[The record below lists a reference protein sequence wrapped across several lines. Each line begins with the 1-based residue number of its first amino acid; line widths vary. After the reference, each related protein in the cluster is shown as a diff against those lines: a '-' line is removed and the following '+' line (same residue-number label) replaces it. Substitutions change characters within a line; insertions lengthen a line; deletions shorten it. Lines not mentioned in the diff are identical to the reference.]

1 MKQKDNKT
9 LILLD
14 DSNIFYGFQKVQ
26 WDIDYQRFFDWL
38 KREFNPIDIYN
49 FAGIISKRAFF
60 NSHPTHTITGFR
72 QCKERKENFFKKL
85 RQIGYKVRTKP
96 VASLY
101 DNTSGE
107 YKRKCNFDVE
117 MTIIALD
124 RIDDYQEFV
133 LCSGDGDFVKLLKYL
148 KGKHKK
154 TTIISHKDRS
164 NWELEKAAN
173 RVVYFHQL
181 KEEVQKVKGLP

>member
-1 MKQKDNKT
+1 MKETKNKA

-14 DSNIFYGFQKVQ
+14 DSNIFYGFKKLR
-26 WDIDYQRFFDWL
+26 WDIDYRRFFNWL
-38 KREFNPIDIYN
+38 QNEFNPVNTYV
-49 FAGIISKRAFF
+49 FSGIISKRAFF

-72 QCKERKENFFKKL
+72 QCKEQKERFFKNL
-85 RQIGYKVRTKP
+85 RRIGYKVCTKP

-101 DNTSGE
+101 DNTAGG

-124 RIDDYQEFV
+124 MINEYQEFV

-154 TTIISHKDRS
+154 TTVISHKDRA
-164 NWELEKAAN
+164 NWELEKSAN
-173 RVVYFHQL
+173 RLIYFHHL
-181 KEEVQKVKGLP
+181 KETIQKVKGLP